1 MYFLNHWIIWL
12 WLHLCTGY
20 DILYILMISFYTFS
34 VPSFCI
40 LYAWWWSHDWPKH
53 LSVHCTVW
61 TNFRIHI
68 CICWYYYYIYI
79 YIYSINERI
88 MVHTKFITASLFQ
101 FPFRHILFAGGASA
115 SIYGKMTK
123 VSSKSHIHHH
133 LSTRTC
139 LNSVQS
145 PKMELTSV
153 KVSI

>member
-1 MYFLNHWIIWL
+1 MPDDGHTIGRNICQSTVLYER
-12 WLHLCTGY
+12 
-20 DILYILMISFYTFS
+20 ILEYTFAF
-34 VPSFCI
+34 VGTI
-40 LYAWWWSHDWPKH
+40 
-53 LSVHCTVW
+53 T
-61 TNFRIHI
+61 
-68 CICWYYYYIYI
+68 I